1 MAALTTAATMID
13 RCDRCN
19 MFMLNTMT
27 HFYSSHL
34 CHQLS
39 LAGNRFVS
47 NKVRSVLNAHV
58 QLCVYYNDVL
68 LKTVYSM
75 CLNVMLYPQHE
86 ERGTFFLETLV
97 ND

>member
-1 MAALTTAATMID
+1 MVALTTAATMID

-58 QLCVYYNDVL
+58 QLCIYYNQKQYIKQYTYVC
-68 LKTVYSM
+68 LK
-75 CLNVMLYPQHE
+75 VML
-86 ERGTFFLETLV
+86 
-97 ND
+97 